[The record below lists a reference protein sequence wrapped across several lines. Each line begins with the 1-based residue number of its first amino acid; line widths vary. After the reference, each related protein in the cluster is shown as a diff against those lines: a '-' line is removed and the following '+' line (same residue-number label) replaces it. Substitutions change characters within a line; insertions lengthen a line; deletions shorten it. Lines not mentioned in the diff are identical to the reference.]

1 VSVQP
6 GFEVAHFDPLAGCPA
21 DVRERAARIRLAC
34 FDVDGTLTDGRL
46 YLDASGGETKAFH
59 VRDGQGLAL
68 LRRAGIAV
76 AFVTA
81 RPGAVAARRAAELG
95 AECHAEVGDKLAFVQ
110 ALALERNLRMAEV
123 AFMGDDLA
131 DLAAMRGAG
140 LAAAPADAHPL
151 ALGRRLLLHIADV
164 MHSGEALPVVR
175 PDASVSDALV
185 EMSRKRLGMTAVVD
199 DDGRLLGLYTDGD
212 LRRSLDD
219 AAIDLRSA
227 RIDRLMTRT
236 PKVIGSDALAVEAAR
251 MMEAHKI
258 NALLVVDDALRVVGA
273 LNIHDLLRARV
284 V

>member
-1 VSVQP
+1 MGP
-6 GFEVAHFDPLAGCPA
+6 GIGGQGFDPLAGCTA
-21 DVRERAARIRLAC
+21 DVRERAALVRLAC

-46 YLDASGGETKAFH
+46 YLDANGGETKAFH

-151 ALGRRLLLHIADV
+151 ALEQAHWHSRARGGEGAAREFCDLLL
-164 MHSGEALPVVR
+164 
-175 PDASVSDALV
+175 
-185 EMSRKRLGMTAVVD
+185 
-199 DDGRLLGLYTDGD
+199 
-212 LRRSLDD
+212 
-219 AAIDLRSA
+219 AAQ
-227 RIDRLMTRT
+227 DRLA
-236 PKVIGSDALAVEAAR
+236 G
-251 MMEAHKI
+251 
-258 NALLVVDDALRVVGA
+258 
-273 LNIHDLLRARV
+273 LLR
-284 V
+284 

>member
-1 VSVQP
+1 MGP
-6 GFEVAHFDPLAGCPA
+6 GIDGGGFDPLAGCTA
-21 DVRERAARIRLAC
+21 DVRERAALVRLAC

-46 YLDASGGETKAFH
+46 YLDANGGETKAFH

-123 AFMGDDLA
+123 SFMGDDLA

-151 ALGRRLLLHIADV
+151 ALGHAHWRSRARGGEGAAREFCDLLL
-164 MHSGEALPVVR
+164 
-175 PDASVSDALV
+175 
-185 EMSRKRLGMTAVVD
+185 
-199 DDGRLLGLYTDGD
+199 
-212 LRRSLDD
+212 
-219 AAIDLRSA
+219 AAQ
-227 RIDRLMTRT
+227 DRLA
-236 PKVIGSDALAVEAAR
+236 G
-251 MMEAHKI
+251 
-258 NALLVVDDALRVVGA
+258 
-273 LNIHDLLRARV
+273 LLR
-284 V
+284 